1 MVALLILVFIFLALY
16 YRRRSAAKKLLHLQ
30 NENPN
35 STANSAKP
43 ELDANTTEARPKVG
57 AGIAS
62 AGVAETGGEGS
73 EEKGELE
80 RRRGAELDGGG
91 GGQVAVGAGS
101 ERAELEGRRG
111 AREAEVFEMS

>member
-35 STANSAKP
+35 STANGAKP

-62 AGVAETGGEGS
+62 AGVAEMGGEGS
-73 EEKGELE
+73 EEEKGDLE
-80 RRRGAELDGGG
+80 RRGAGLDGGG
-91 GGQVAVGAGS
+91 GDGGQVAVGARS
-101 ERAELEGRRG
+101 ERAELEGRRKG
-111 AREAEVFEMS
+111 GEVFEMS